1 MRASDPVHLLLARLQ
16 WQQEEGQDLTEY
28 ALLIALIALV
38 AICGVMLLGYRL
50 YLAFW
55 SGSQSF

>member
-1 MRASDPVHLLLARLQ
+1 MWSKLLHHSAEHLAWRG
-16 WQQEEGQDLTEY
+16 EEGQDLTEY

-50 YLAFW
+50 YLVYW
-55 SGSQSF
+55 SGAHSF

>member
-1 MRASDPVHLLLARLQ
+1 MWSELLRYLAEHLAWRR
-16 WQQEEGQDLTEY
+16 EEGQDLTEY

-50 YLAFW
+50 YLVYW
-55 SGSQSF
+55 SSAHSF

>member
-1 MRASDPVHLLLARLQ
+1 MIAKEPLRLLLERLQ
-16 WQQEEGQDLTEY
+16 WQQETGQDLTEY

-55 SGSQSF
+55 SGAHSF